1 MLFTEKNKV
10 IKTKEFELDKSL
22 KLYKEALKII
32 PAGVGSNARLWK
44 LNCPIFSPCTMFIK
58 KALGSHIWDVDGNKY
73 IDYRLGYGPVI
84 LGHSYK
90 KIHDVVHK
98 ADERGLVY
106 AADNELIIDV
116 AKLIKKFVPSVEM
129 VRFANSGTEA
139 TMAAIRVAK
148 AFTKKDKIIK
158 FEGHYHGWHDAVT
171 FSVKPGYTCARRSIP
186 ASLGIPKEF
195 SKYTLAACE
204 WNNFDNIEKTVK
216 ENHKDV
222 AAIITEPVMGN
233 AAAIPPKEGYLQH
246 LRELCDSYNIVLI
259 FDEVKTG
266 FRLAKGGAQHLF
278 KVKPDLSTFAKS
290 LGNGY
295 PIAAFGGRKDA
306 MELIGPG
313 KVMHG
318 GTYSANPISLI
329 AAKTTL
335 NELRNNN
342 IWHHLYD
349 YGKKLMSGMDEILS
363 SHNIPHIVHGFP
375 TMFQFLFT
383 KKSEITNYR
392 DLRFCD
398 IAKFAKLQYALLKRG
413 IMLDED
419 NEESIYLSY
428 SHSSDDLNNT
438 LNAFDAAIGEI

>member
-1 MLFTEKNKV
+1 MKKFKFDN
-10 IKTKEFELDKSL
+10 SL
-22 KLYKEALKII
+22 KLYKEALKLI

-44 LNCPIFSPCTMFIK
+44 INCPIFSPCTIFIR
-58 KALGSHIWDVDGNKY
+58 KAVGSYIWDVDGNKY

-90 KIHDVVHK
+90 KIHTAVHK
-98 ADERGLVY
+98 ADEKGIVY

-116 AKLIKKFVPSVEM
+116 AKKIKKFVPSVEM
-129 VRFANSGTEA
+129 IRFANSGTEA
-139 TMAAIRVAK
+139 TMAAIRVAR

-158 FEGHYHGWHDAVT
+158 FEGHYHGWHDAVA
-171 FSVKPGYTCARRSIP
+171 FSTKPGYTCARRSIP
-186 ASLGIPKEF
+186 ASLGIPEEL

-204 WNNFDNIEKTVK
+204 WNNFEPIEQTVK
-216 ENHKDV
+216 RNHNNV

-233 AAAIPPKEGYLQH
+233 AAAIPPKNGFLQH
-246 LRELCDSYNIVLI
+246 LRELCDRYNIVLI

-266 FRLAKGGAQHLF
+266 FRLAKGGAQEVF
-278 KVKPDLSTFAKS
+278 KVRPDLSTFAKS

-295 PIAAFGGRKDA
+295 PIAAFGGRKDI

-335 NELRNNN
+335 NELKKPEV
-342 IWHHLYD
+342 WHHLYS
-349 YGKKLMSGMDEILS
+349 YGKKLMVGIDNVLTE
-363 SHNIPHIVHGFP
+363 HKIPHIVHGFP

-383 KKSEITNYR
+383 NKEEITNYR
-392 DLRFCD
+392 ELRFCD
-398 IAKFAKLQYALLKRG
+398 VKKFARLQYELLKRG
-413 IMLDED
+413 VMLDED
-419 NEESIYLSY
+419 NEESIYTSY
-428 SHSSDDLNNT
+428 SHTSADLNKT
-438 LNAFDAAIGEI
+438 LEAFDGAISEIK

>member
-1 MLFTEKNKV
+1 MKKFRFDN
-10 IKTKEFELDKSL
+10 SL

-44 LNCPIFSPCTMFIK
+44 INCPIFSPCAMFIK
-58 KALGSHIWDVDGNKY
+58 KAFGSHIWDVDGNEY

-90 KIHDVVHK
+90 KIHDAVHK
-98 ADERGLVY
+98 ADEEGLVY
-106 AADNELIIDV
+106 AADNELIIEV
-116 AKLIKKFVPSVEM
+116 AKIIKKFVPSVQM

-139 TMAAIRVAK
+139 TMAAIRVAR

-158 FEGHYHGWHDAVT
+158 FEGHYHGWHDSVA
-171 FSVKPGYTCARRSIP
+171 FSIKPGYSCEQRSVL
-186 ASLGIPKEF
+186 ASFGIPDGV
-195 SKYTLAACE
+195 SAYTLTCE
-204 WNNFDNIEKTVK
+204 WNNFEDVEQTVK
-216 ENHKDV
+216 KNNGDV

-233 AAAIPPKEGYLQH
+233 VAAISPKEGYLKH
-246 LRELCDSYNIVLI
+246 LRELCDKHGILLI

-266 FRLAKGGAQHLF
+266 FRLAKGGAQEIF
-278 KVKPDLSTFAKS
+278 KIKPDLSTFAKS

-295 PIAAFGGRKDA
+295 PIAAFGGRKDV

-318 GTYSANPISLI
+318 GTYSANPISLT

-335 NELRNNN
+335 NELKKPKV
-342 IWHHLYD
+342 WHHLYG
-349 YGKKLMSGMDEILS
+349 YGKKLMKGIDDILTA
-363 SHNIPHIVHGFP
+363 HKMPHIVHGFP

-383 KKSEITNYR
+383 EKEEITNYR
-392 DLRFCD
+392 ELRFCD
-398 IAKFAKLQYALLKRG
+398 VNKYAKLQYELLKRG

-419 NEESIYLSY
+419 NEEAVYISY
-428 SHSSDDLNNT
+428 SHSSGDLNKT
-438 LNAFDAAIGEI
+438 LEAFEDVVGRK

>member
-1 MLFTEKNKV
+1 MMKKFKFDN
-10 IKTKEFELDKSL
+10 SL

-44 LNCPIFSPCTMFIK
+44 VNCPIFSPCTMFIR
-58 KALGSHIWDVDGNKY
+58 KAVGSHIWDVDGNEY

-90 KIHDVVHK
+90 NIHTAVHK
-98 ADERGLVY
+98 ADKNGIVY

-116 AKLIKKFVPSVEM
+116 AKEIKKFVPSIEM

-139 TMAAIRVAK
+139 TLGAIRVAR

-158 FEGHYHGWHDAVT
+158 FEGHYHGWHDAVA
-171 FSVKPGYTCARRSIP
+171 FSTKPGYTCSRRSIP
-186 ASLGIPKEF
+186 ASLGIPKEL

-204 WNNFDNIEKTVK
+204 WNNFESIEQTVK
-216 ENHKDV
+216 KNYKNV

-233 AAAIPPKEGYLQH
+233 AAAIPPKNGFLQQ
-246 LRELCDSYNIVLI
+246 LRELCDKYNIVLI

-266 FRLAKGGAQHLF
+266 FRLAKGGAQQIF
-278 KVKPDLSTFAKS
+278 NVKPDLTTFAKS

-295 PIAAFGGRKDA
+295 PIAAFGGRKDM
-306 MELIGPG
+306 MELVGPG

-318 GTYSANPISLI
+318 GTYSANPISLT

-335 NELRNNN
+335 KELKKSEV
-342 IWHHLYD
+342 WHHLYS
-349 YGKKLMSGMDEILS
+349 YGKKLMAGIDDTLTE
-363 SHNIPHIVHGFP
+363 HKIPHIVHGFP

-383 KKSEITNYR
+383 NKEEITNYR

-398 IAKFAKLQYALLKRG
+398 TKKFARLQYELLKKG
-413 IMLDED
+413 VMLDED
-419 NEESIYLSY
+419 NEESIYTSY
-428 SHSSDDLNNT
+428 SHTSADLNKT
-438 LNAFDAAIGEI
+438 LEAFDEALGKIKSVVVN

>member
-1 MLFTEKNKV
+1 MRKLKFEK
-10 IKTKEFELDKSL
+10 SMQ
-22 KLYKEALKII
+22 LYKEALKLI

-44 LNCPIFSPCTMFIK
+44 LNCETLSPCAIFVK
-58 KALGSHIWDVDGNKY
+58 KALGSHIWDVDGSEY

-84 LGHSYK
+84 LGHSHK
-90 KIHDVVHK
+90 TIHNAVHK
-98 ADERGLVY
+98 IDEEGLVY
-106 AADNELIIDV
+106 AADNELMIDV
-116 AKLIKKFVPSVEM
+116 AKLIKKFVPSIEM

-139 TMAAIRVAK
+139 TMAAIRVAR
-148 AFTKKDKIIK
+148 AFTKKEKIIK
-158 FEGHYHGWHDAVT
+158 FEGHYHGWHDAVA
-171 FSVKPGYTCARRSIP
+171 FSTKPGYTCARKSIP
-186 ASLGIPKEF
+186 SSLGIPKGL

-204 WNNFDNIEKTVK
+204 WNNFESIEKTVK
-216 ENHKDV
+216 ENYKDV

-246 LRELCDSYNIVLI
+246 LKELCEKYNILLI

-266 FRLAKGGAQHLF
+266 FRLARGGAQQVF

-335 NELRNNN
+335 NELNKDKT
-342 IWHHLYD
+342 WDHLYG
-349 YGKKLMSGMDEILS
+349 YGKKLMNGIGSILEDK
-363 SHNIPHIVHGFP
+363 NIPYIVHGFP

-383 KKSEITNYR
+383 DKKEITNYR
-392 DLRFCD
+392 ELRFCD
-398 IAKFAKLQYALLKRG
+398 MKKFAKLQYALLKRG
-413 IMLDED
+413 VMLDED
-419 NEESIYLSY
+419 NEESIYTSLA
-428 SHSSDDLNNT
+428 HSLNDLNTT
-438 LNAFDAAIGEI
+438 LQAFENALAEVK